1 MKERLEISVIQY
13 KHAQECN
20 YCFEGFPSGYEFKFF
35 TTDNREILLFFQ
47 KPSTSRTSRRG
58 IRLCQKCFDK
68 LHDLLNE
75 LENEGW
81 QTLEESDYEW
91 GILDSRSVL
100 NYGFGFFSSW
110 YLFKDSKEVLKMK
123 EEEMI
128 KILVEFLLQ
137 NNQTQIGLT
146 EYDRCIQLM
155 DVLST
160 KTLNEIHKIWK
171 EKMNGK

>member
-1 MKERLEISVIQY
+1 
-13 KHAQECN
+13 
-20 YCFEGFPSGYEFKFF
+20 
-35 TTDNREILLFFQ
+35 
-47 KPSTSRTSRRG
+47 
-58 IRLCQKCFDK
+58 
-68 LHDLLNE
+68 
-75 LENEGW
+75 
-81 QTLEESDYEW
+81 
-91 GILDSRSVL
+91 
-100 NYGFGFFSSW
+100 
-110 YLFKDSKEVLKMK
+110 MK